1 MKKIIKLIFTV
12 LIIFMM
18 INSFLYINE
27 FQIIVKETTYLW
39 FSLIVPSL
47 LPMYVL
53 SNFLLS
59 IPNFFNILYKI
70 LNPIYRFEN
79 VTSTTIFILSFF
91 TGNPTITMMIKDA
104 VDDNLISI
112 SEGNRLMRCSSHF
125 SFIFIN
131 LIFKK
136 YFLIVFSSL
145 FLSSS
150 LIYRLSHL
158 KNNFSFKND
167 FSFKKN
173 SSFKNDFSFKNDSSF
188 FNIFNKIID
197 NGYVILLKILYIMLI
212 VAFLSNFINHFFP
225 FKYSSLITAF
235 FEITIGSNYIIKHI
249 SNQFLRLLLL
259 LALFSFNGL
268 SIIIQTINAMNKKLE
283 IKNYLFF
290 RLVHCLISALF
301 FCFFWIFF

>member
-1 MKKIIKLIFTV
+1 MKKIVELIITV

-59 IPNFFNILYKI
+59 MPYLFNVLYKI

-79 VTSTTIFILSFF
+79 VTATTIFILSFF

-104 VDDNLISI
+104 VDNNLISI

-136 YFLIVFSSL
+136 YFIIVFFSL

-158 KNNFSFKND
+158 TNNFSFKNNISFKND
-167 FSFKKN
+167 FSF
-173 SSFKNDFSFKNDSSF
+173 
-188 FNIFNKIID
+188 FNTFNRIID
-197 NGYVILLKILYIMLI
+197 NGYAILLKILYIMLI
-212 VAFLSNFINHFFP
+212 VAFLSNFVNHFFP

-235 FEITIGSNYIIKHI
+235 FEITLGSNYIIKHI
-249 SNQFLRLLLL
+249 SNQFLCLLLL
-259 LALFSFNGL
+259 LVLFSFNGL
-268 SIIIQTINAMNKKLE
+268 SIIIQTVNAMNNKLE
-283 IKNYLFF
+283 IKNFLFF
-290 RLVHCLISALF
+290 RLIHIIISTLF
-301 FCFFWIFF
+301 FSFFWIIF